1 MTITTAMDPYLN
13 MRDLNAPTAAYG
25 KGIRKTSKHIIKY
38 IYSYNIIL
46 KLL

>member
-1 MTITTAMDPYLN
+1 MITSDMDPYLN
-13 MRDLNAPTAAYG
+13 MREPNAPIAAYG
-25 KGIRKTSKHIIKY
+25 KGIRKTSRYIMKY

>member
-1 MTITTAMDPYLN
+1 MTITIAMDPYLN
-13 MRDLNAPTAAYG
+13 MGELFAPIAAYG
-25 KGIRKTSKHIIKY
+25 KGIRKPSRHIMKY